1 VGTLFSSFDIAR
13 LGMQAAQV
21 QMDTAAHNI
30 ANVNR
35 EGYSRQ
41 RVNLTTPFPSK
52 HPYGQVGRGVLIQD
66 IRRVR
71 DEFLDK
77 IYRDQIH
84 GLGASD
90 IRAQYYRLLE
100 DNFLEPTGEGLGV
113 RINDFFDTLNDYAN
127 NVEEAPV
134 REAMIAE
141 AENLAVGLNQ
151 FAGRMYDLRTNA
163 NEEIRNIVPEINSLL
178 ERIYQTNIQIRDSE
192 LDNSV
197 ANDIRDER
205 DRALDELA
213 RLININY
220 TEAQDGQ
227 ITVRVGPDVL
237 VDMTGWREIIT
248 PFNNALDPER
258 GDLLE
263 VRFADNNLLLP
274 IEEGELAAVLEMR
287 DEVLPYFDERIDT
300 VTATMIGALNRIHAQ
315 SNGLANITGLIDG
328 DLPVSDP
335 NVPLVSA
342 GLPFDI
348 DVPGNFDVAI
358 YSGGVQVAGSPFTVN
373 VDATTTLNDLVAQ
386 LNGIAPGTFTA
397 SVNPDNTLR
406 LGTPGAGDAFVFSND
421 TTGALAALG
430 VQGLFEGFDARTIAI
445 NPDLLDDPLLLG
457 SAYSLDP
464 DASGDNRAA
473 LDLAGVR
480 NDLLLSGGAA
490 TLNDYYESTIAE
502 LGVDSRANDVFFET
516 QQEFIN
522 DFQRRRLEESG
533 VSLDEEVTFMI
544 EYERAFQ
551 AAARVITTVERMLD
565 SLFTIGA

>member
-1 VGTLFSSFDIAR
+1 MGTLFSTFDIAR

-71 DEFLDK
+71 DEFLDR

-100 DNFLEPTGEGLGV
+100 DNFLEPTGDGLGT

-134 REAMIAE
+134 REAMVAE
-141 AENLAVGLNQ
+141 AENLATGLNQ
-151 FAGRMYDLRTNA
+151 FAQRMYELRTNA
-163 NEEIRNIVPEINSLL
+163 NEEIRNIVPEINSLM

-213 RLININY
+213 RLVNINY
-220 TEAQDGQ
+220 TEAADGQ
-227 ITVRVGPDVL
+227 ITVRVGPEVL
-237 VDMTGWREIIT
+237 VDMTGWRELIT

-263 VRFADNNLLLP
+263 IRFADNNQLVP
-274 IEEGELAAVLEMR
+274 IDDGELAAALQMR
-287 DEVLPYFDERIDT
+287 DEVIPYFDGRIDT
-300 VTATMIGALNRIHAQ
+300 LTATTIQALNRIHSQ
-315 SNGLANITGLIDG
+315 SNGQVNITGFIDG

-335 NVPLVSA
+335 NAPLVTA

-348 DVPGNFDVAI
+348 DVPGSFEVALYNGNTQI
-358 YSGGVQVAGSPFTVN
+358 AGSPFTVN
-373 VDATTTLNDLVAQ
+373 IDATTTLNDLVAQ
-386 LNGIAPGTFTA
+386 LNAIAPGTFSA
-397 SVNPDNTLR
+397 SVNAGNTLQ
-406 LGTPGAGDAFVFSND
+406 LGTAAANTSFAFAND
-421 TTGALAALG
+421 TSGVLAALG
-430 VQGLFEGFDARTIAI
+430 VYGMFEGFDARSIEV
-445 NPDLLDDPLLLG
+445 NPDLLADPLLLG
-457 SAYSLDP
+457 SAYDLEVS
-464 DASGDNRAA
+464 ASGDNRAA

-480 NDLLLSGGAA
+480 NDLLLSSGAA

-502 LGVDSRANDVFFET
+502 LGVDSRANEVFFET
-516 QQEFIN
+516 EQEFIN

-533 VSLDEEVTFMI
+533 VSLDEEVTFLI

-565 SLFTIGA
+565 SLFTIGT